1 MTEDEIVGEHH
12 LSDGHKFEWTLEV
25 ADGLGGLACCQVSK
39 IWTTLND
46 WIELND
52 IYVNTI
58 FFSSCMCLK
67 CVVCLDHLSVWC
79 RWNRFSLITF
89 PSPLRPAFVSHG
101 ALVFPEVVL
110 TLWVFCIRGGQCAWP
125 GLWWL
130 SCCLLEYCASSF
142 LHPVRGQNSLQNSPL
157 PEERSEVLLL
167 LIAVSPWCWLSLE
180 TERLLVCVSTQFS
193 YFCSILSDPL
203 GVEGWKDIWKW
214 VWVPWKK
221 PSGSGEVLHV
231 LLLVFFSHFPL
242 T

>member
-1 MTEDEIVGEHH
+1 MDVSLSELWKLLMDWKAWHAARSQRFGQHWMTE
-12 LSDGHKFEWTLEV
+12 WTGWYL
-25 ADGLGGLACCQVSK
+25 CK
-39 IWTTLND
+39 
-46 WIELND
+46 
-52 IYVNTI
+52 YHF

>member
-1 MTEDEIVGEHH
+1 MTEDEIVREHH
-12 LSDGHKFEWTLEV
+12 RSDGRKFEWTLEV
-25 ADGLGGLACCQVSK
+25 VDGLEGLACCQVSK

-46 WIELND
+46 WTELND

-231 LLLVFFSHFPL
+231 LLVFFSHFPL